1 MRRTA
6 ITVVLLLAACSQK
19 PQPRENQATAT
30 EKATAGTG
38 VTGNLAGVSVNE
50 PNGPANEA
58 AAGNGSVSLPPANAA
73 LRFVGRWAKS
83 QAECKTKP
91 WVFTDKELT
100 AVGGPHCS
108 IYNVAKAPGGYNLAA
123 TCPAK
128 EPVHTDLI
136 SIRFAESAQAM
147 LVESNAIS
155 PMGLVYCGK

>member
-1 MRRTA
+1 MRKAA
-6 ITVVLLLAACSQK
+6 IAAILLLAACSQK
-19 PQPRENQATAT
+19 PQPSENQATAN
-30 EKATAGTG
+30 EKATQANVAGNMT
-38 VTGNLAGVSVNE
+38 GVSVAEGNGTSNE
-50 PNGPANEA
+50 TM
-58 AAGNGSVSLPPANAA
+58 AAGGTASLPPAGAS
-73 LRFVGRWAKS
+73 LRFIGRWARN

-108 IYNVAKAPGGYNLAA
+108 IYHVATAPGGYNLAA

>member
-1 MRRTA
+1 MMRRAAIATA
-6 ITVVLLLAACSQK
+6 LLLAACSQK
-19 PQPRENQATAT
+19 PQPPENQETS
-30 EKATAGTG
+30 EKVTQAN
-38 VTGNLAGVSVNE
+38 VTGNLAGVNVGEGEEAS
-50 PNGPANEA
+50 NEA
-58 AAGNGSVSLPPANAA
+58 AAGTGPTGLPPATAA

-91 WVFTDKELT
+91 WVFTDKELS
-100 AVGGPHCS
+100 VVDGPHCS

>member
-1 MRRTA
+1 MRKAA
-6 ITVVLLLAACSQK
+6 IAAVLLLAACSQK
-19 PQPRENQATAT
+19 RQPPENQATAN
-30 EKATAGTG
+30 EKVTQANVAANMAG
-38 VTGNLAGVSVNE
+38 VTVAE
-50 PNGPANEA
+50 ENGTSNQA
-58 AAGNGSVSLPPANAA
+58 AVASGSVTLPPANAA

-91 WVFTDKELT
+91 WVFTDKELS

>member
-1 MRRTA
+1 MRKAA

-19 PQPRENQATAT
+19 QQPRENQATAT
-30 EKATAGTG
+30 EKVTAGTD
-38 VTGNLAGVSVNE
+38 VTGNLAGVTVNE
-50 PNGPANEA
+50 SNAASNE
-58 AAGNGSVSLPPANAA
+58 AAGNGSAGLPPANAG

-83 QAECKTKP
+83 RGECKTKP
-91 WVFTDKELT
+91 WVFTDKELS
-100 AVGGPHCS
+100 AVGGPHCT